1 MRIDAHL
8 HLWPSV
14 EGYGWLDASLAPIDR
29 GFDAAEGRSA
39 IGAAGFDAAM
49 LVQAAD
55 TDADTEHLLA
65 LAEAHDWIA
74 GAVGWV
80 PLEDPERAQERLDQL
95 RGRPLVGV
103 RALIHDQPD
112 PHLLDRPEVRRT
124 LALLAERE
132 LPLDVPDAWP
142 HQLAAATRAA
152 AEVDGLVV
160 VLDHLGKPPVDAGAR
175 DAWRAGV
182 RAFAAVPTT
191 VAKVSGLHHAGRGLP
206 ADAFADAWRT
216 ALDAFGPGR
225 MLLGSDW
232 PMPLLADGLG
242 PLMAPID
249 GVLSA
254 LSEDERRAI
263 EAGTARRVYRLEEP
277 C

>member
-8 HLWPSV
+8 HLWPSPA
-14 EGYGWLDASLAPIDR
+14 GYGWLDASLAPIHR
-29 GFDAAEGRSA
+29 GFEPAEGRAA
-39 IGAAGFDAAM
+39 IAAAGFDAAV

-55 TDADTEHLLA
+55 TDDDTEHLLA
-65 LAEAHDWIA
+65 LAEANAWIV
-74 GAVGWV
+74 GVVGWV
-80 PLEDPERAQERLDQL
+80 PLEDRSRAEARLEQL
-95 RGRPLVGV
+95 VGRPLVGV
-103 RALIHDQPD
+103 RALIHDQSD
-112 PHLLDRPEVRRT
+112 AGLLDRPEVRRT
-124 LALLAERE
+124 LILLAEHG

-160 VLDHLGKPPVDAGAR
+160 VLDHLGKPPLDAGAR

-182 RAFAAVPTT
+182 EAFAGVATT

-232 PMPLLADGLG
+232 PMPLLGDGLG
-242 PLMAPID
+242 QLMAPID
-249 GVLSA
+249 AALSA